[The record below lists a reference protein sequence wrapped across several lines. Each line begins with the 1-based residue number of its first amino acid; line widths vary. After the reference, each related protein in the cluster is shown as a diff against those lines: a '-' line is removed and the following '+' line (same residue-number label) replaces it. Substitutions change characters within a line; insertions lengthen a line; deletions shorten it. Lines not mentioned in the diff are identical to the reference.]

1 MAETV
6 KLIECPR
13 NAWPNLPELIA
24 KFKTGVAETS

>member
-13 NAWPNLPELIA
+13 NAWQNLRELIA
-24 KFKTGVAETS
+24 KFRTGVAETS